1 MRLRVLAIVGLV
13 AMVVAGAFGAHFVLP
28 SMHLGPS
35 TSSSSISTTV
45 LSGHATTLDLGRGA
59 VLIIPPSAMP
69 PGTKVR
75 ATYGGEPLGN
85 WNQMKPIAAPV
96 ELISDPPNAIH
107 GLLTLE
113 FPVPEAPA
121 GVDPADVYGVS
132 TFDPA
137 TQMWI
142 PYTSTFDRAR
152 NKVVVLIPHFSWWN
166 PFSWDWVGI
175 AARVNQDVG
184 QVVGRRTGP
193 PTCTSGSPAWVSSL
207 AGVSSDAAVAVRSCA
222 QTQGNILD
230 VELVNNRPYGMVL
243 QYGAPVKWGWHQ
255 DGESVKEKAL
265 YKLADTLIGPNQLYL
280 PPLGRASVGIF
291 ATSPTSVAQF
301 KIGPSLA
308 SLFVDFVDHAAD
320 YTLGKIPDV
329 GGCVSLLATFV
340 SDRSPGA
347 IRDNIVSAGDC
358 LLEAYTSQVASG
370 ALDTVKVS
378 QLAATLSGMKKA
390 TIVGNYW
397 EVYGAEWQ
405 LADLF
410 VDSFVISD
418 NDGLG
423 AGFSV
428 LAHNTTSPTPPPAG
442 PTPTPMPPPAPTTGP
457 TSTPMPTPT
466 TVPGQIT
473 YAEQE
478 GHYGAN
484 TFTNPYNA
492 SGMGPKIPAAAWV
505 QVSCKVYAP
514 AIQSANPDG
523 YWYRI
528 ASSPWNNAYYAV
540 ANTFMNG
547 DPWGG
552 PYTHNTDFKVSDC

>member
-1 MRLRVLAIVGLV
+1 MRLRVLAIVGLII
-13 AMVVAGAFGAHFVLP
+13 VVVGGAFGAYFVLRP
-28 SMHLGPS
+28 MHPGTS

-45 LSGHATTLDLGRGA
+45 FSGQATMLDLGRGA
-59 VLIIPPSAMP
+59 VLIIPPGAMP

-75 ATYGGEPLGN
+75 AKYGGEPLGN
-85 WNQMKPIAAPV
+85 WNQMKSIASPV
-96 ELISDPPNAIH
+96 QLVSDPPNAIH

-113 FPVPEAPA
+113 FPVPAVPA
-121 GVDPADVYGVS
+121 GVEPADLYGVS
-132 TFDPA
+132 TFDPE
-137 TQMWI
+137 TQTWI

-152 NKVVVLIPHFSWWN
+152 NKVVALIPHFSWWN

-184 QVVGRRTGP
+184 QVVGRRAGP
-193 PTCTSGSPAWVSSL
+193 PTCTSRPPAWVALLS
-207 AGVSSDAAVAVRSCA
+207 GVSSDAAVAVRSCA
-222 QTQGNILD
+222 QAQGNVLD

-255 DGESVKEKAL
+255 DGDSAKDKAL
-265 YKLADTLIGPNQLYL
+265 YKLADALIGPSQLYL

-308 SLFVDFVDHAAD
+308 SLYVDFVDHAAD

-329 GGCVSLLATFV
+329 SGCVSLLATFV
-340 SDRSPGA
+340 NDRSPGA

-358 LLEAYTSQVASG
+358 LLESYKSQIASG
-370 ALDTVKVS
+370 ALDSAKVS
-378 QLAATLSGMKKA
+378 QLAATLSGLKKA
-390 TIVGNYW
+390 SVVGKYW
-397 EVYGAEWQ
+397 EIYSTEWQ

-410 VDSFVISD
+410 VDSFVIGD
-418 NDGLG
+418 NGGLG

-428 LAHNTTSPTPPPAG
+428 LAHNTTSQTPTTG
-442 PTPTPMPPPAPTTGP
+442 LTPTPTLVPPTGP
-457 TSTPMPTPT
+457 TTTPTPT
-466 TVPGQIT
+466 SVPIQKT

-492 SGMGPKIPAAAWV
+492 SGMGPNKIPAAAWV

-528 ASSPWNNAYYAV
+528 ASSPWNNAYYTV

-552 PYTHNTDFKVSDC
+552 PYTHNTDFNVPDC

>member
-13 AMVVAGAFGAHFVLP
+13 TMVVAGAFVAHFVVP
-28 SMHLGPS
+28 SMHLGTS

-45 LSGHATTLDLGRGA
+45 HSGQAITLDLGRGA
-59 VLIIPPSAMP
+59 VLIIPPGAMS

-85 WNQMKPIAAPV
+85 WKQMKPIAAPV
-96 ELISDPPNAIH
+96 ELVSDPPNAIH
-107 GLLTLE
+107 GVLTLE
-113 FPVPEAPA
+113 FPVPAPPA
-121 GVDPADVYGVS
+121 GVDPADLYGVS

-137 TQMWI
+137 TQTWI

-152 NKVVVLIPHFSWWN
+152 NKVVALIPHFSWWN

-184 QVVGRRTGP
+184 QLVGRRAGP
-193 PTCTSGSPAWVSSL
+193 PTCTSGPPAWVAL
-207 AGVSSDAAVAVRSCA
+207 LPGMSSDSAVAVRSCA
-222 QTQGNILD
+222 QAQGDVLD

-255 DGESVKEKAL
+255 DGDSAKDKAL
-265 YKLADTLIGPNQLYL
+265 YKLADALIGPHQLYL
-280 PPLGRASVGIF
+280 PPLGRASVGVF

-308 SLFVDFVDHAAD
+308 SLYVDFVDHAAD

-340 SDRSPGA
+340 NNRSPGA
-347 IRDNIVSAGDC
+347 IRDNIVSTGDC
-358 LLEAYTSQVASG
+358 LLESYKAQIASG
-370 ALDTVKVS
+370 SLDTAKVS
-378 QLAATLSGMKKA
+378 QLAATLSGLKKA
-390 TIVGNYW
+390 TIVGKYW
-397 EVYGAEWQ
+397 EIYGIEWQ

-418 NDGLG
+418 NGGLG
-423 AGFSV
+423 AGFSI
-428 LAHNTTSPTPPPAG
+428 LAHNTTSQMPTPTPTTGPTPTQTTG
-442 PTPTPMPPPAPTTGP
+442 PTPTPTPTTGP
-457 TSTPMPTPT
+457 
-466 TVPGQIT
+466 GQTT

-492 SGMGPKIPAAAWV
+492 SGMGSKLPAAAWV
-505 QVSCKVYAP
+505 QVTCKVYAP

-552 PYTHNTDFKVSDC
+552 PYTHNTDFNVPNC

>member
-13 AMVVAGAFGAHFVLP
+13 ALVVAGAFGAHFVLRP
-28 SMHLGPS
+28 MHLGTS

-45 LSGHATTLDLGRGA
+45 LSGQATTIDLGRGA
-59 VLIIPPSAMP
+59 ALIIPPGAMP

-96 ELISDPPNAIH
+96 ELVSDPPNAIH
-107 GLLTLE
+107 GLLILE
-113 FPVPEAPA
+113 FPVPAAPA
-121 GVDPADVYGVS
+121 GVDPADLYGVS

-137 TQMWI
+137 TQTWI

-152 NKVVVLIPHFSWWN
+152 NKVVALIPHFSWWN

-184 QVVGRRTGP
+184 QVVGRRAGP
-193 PTCTSGSPAWVSSL
+193 PTCTSGPPAWVALLS
-207 AGVSSDAAVAVRSCA
+207 GVSSDAAVAVRSCA
-222 QTQGNILD
+222 QAQGDVLD

-243 QYGAPVKWGWHQ
+243 QYGASVKWGWHEHG
-255 DGESVKEKAL
+255 DSEKDKAL
-265 YKLADTLIGPNQLYL
+265 DKLADALIGPNQLYL

-329 GGCVSLLATFV
+329 GGCVSLLATYV
-340 SDRSPGA
+340 TGRSPGA

-358 LLEAYTSQVASG
+358 LLEEYKSQVASG

-378 QLAATLSGMKKA
+378 QLAATLSGLKKA
-390 TIVGNYW
+390 SIVGTYW
-397 EVYGAEWQ
+397 DIYGAEWQ

-410 VDSFVISD
+410 VDSFVIG
-418 NDGLG
+418 NNGGLG

-442 PTPTPMPPPAPTTGP
+442 PTPTPPTGP
-457 TSTPMPTPT
+457 TSTPTPPTG
-466 TVPGQIT
+466 PGQT
-473 YAEQE
+473 THAEQE

-552 PYTHNTDFKVSDC
+552 PYTHNTDFNVPDC

>member
-13 AMVVAGAFGAHFVLP
+13 VMVVAGAFGAHFVLP
-28 SMHLGPS
+28 SMHLGTS
-35 TSSSSISTTV
+35 TSSSSSSTTL
-45 LSGHATTLDLGRGA
+45 LSRQATTIDLGRGA
-59 VLIIPPSAMP
+59 ALIIPPGAMP
-69 PGTKVR
+69 AGTKVR
-75 ATYGGEPLGN
+75 ATYGGEPLGT
-85 WNQMKPIAAPV
+85 WNQMKPIAPPI
-96 ELISDPPNAIH
+96 ELVSDPPNAIH

-113 FPVPEAPA
+113 FPAPAAPA
-121 GVDPADVYGVS
+121 GTDPADLYGVS

-152 NKVVVLIPHFSWWN
+152 NKIVALIPHFSWWN

-184 QVVGRRTGP
+184 QAVGRRAGP
-193 PTCTSGSPAWVSSL
+193 PTCTSGPPAWVAL
-207 AGVSSDAAVAVRSCA
+207 LPGVSNDAAVAVRSCA
-222 QTQGNILD
+222 QAQGDVLD

-255 DGESVKEKAL
+255 DGDSAKKKAL
-265 YKLADTLIGPNQLYL
+265 YKLADALIGPNQLYL

-291 ATSPTSVAQF
+291 ATSPASVAQF

-308 SLFVDFVDHAAD
+308 SLYVDFVDYAAD

-329 GGCVSLLATFV
+329 GECVSLLATLV
-340 SDRSPGA
+340 NDRSPGA

-358 LLEAYTSQVASG
+358 LLASYKAQIASG
-370 ALDTVKVS
+370 ALDTAKVS
-378 QLAATLSGMKKA
+378 QLAATLSGLKKA
-390 TIVGNYW
+390 TIVGRYW
-397 EVYGAEWQ
+397 KIYGIEWQ

-418 NDGLG
+418 NSGLG

-442 PTPTPMPPPAPTTGP
+442 PTPTPTTGP
-457 TSTPMPTPT
+457 TPTPT
-466 TVPGQIT
+466 PTSVPGQKT

-492 SGMGPKIPAAAWV
+492 SGIGPNKIPAAAWV

-514 AIQSANPDG
+514 AIQSASPDG

-528 ASSPWNNAYYAV
+528 ASSPWNNTYYAV

-552 PYTHNTDFKVSDC
+552 PYTHNTDFNVPDC

>member
-13 AMVVAGAFGAHFVLP
+13 AIVVAGAFVAHFVLGSMYLGTSP
-28 SMHLGPS
+28 SRGS
-35 TSSSSISTTV
+35 TSTTIQ
-45 LSGHATTLDLGRGA
+45 SGQATTLDLGRGA
-59 VLIIPPSAMP
+59 VLIIPPGAMP

-96 ELISDPPNAIH
+96 ELVSDPPNAIH

-113 FPVPEAPA
+113 FPVPATPA
-121 GVDPADVYGVS
+121 GVDPADLYGVS

-137 TQMWI
+137 TQTWI

-152 NKVVVLIPHFSWWN
+152 NKVVALIPHFSWWN

-175 AARVNQDVG
+175 GARVNQGVG
-184 QVVGRRTGP
+184 QVVGRRAGP
-193 PTCTSGSPAWVSSL
+193 PACTSGPPAWVASL
-207 AGVSSDAAVAVRSCA
+207 PGVSSDAAVAVRSCA
-222 QTQGNILD
+222 QAQGDVLD

-255 DGESVKEKAL
+255 DGDSAKEKAL
-265 YKLADTLIGPNQLYL
+265 DKLADALIGPNQLYL

-291 ATSPTSVAQF
+291 PTSPNSVAQF
-301 KIGPSLA
+301 KIGPNLA
-308 SLFVDFVDHAAD
+308 SLYVDFVDHAAD
-320 YTLGKIPDV
+320 YTLGEIPDV
-329 GGCVSLLATFV
+329 SGCVSLLATFV
-340 SDRSPGA
+340 NDRSPGA

-358 LLEAYTSQVASG
+358 LLESYTAQIASG
-370 ALDTVKVS
+370 ALDTAKVS
-378 QLAATLSGMKKA
+378 QLAATLSGLKKA
-390 TIVGNYW
+390 SIVGTYW
-397 EVYGAEWQ
+397 DIYGAEWQ

-410 VDSFVISD
+410 VDSFVIG
-418 NDGLG
+418 NNAGLG

-428 LAHNTTSPTPPPAG
+428 LAHNTTLQTPPTGLTPTTGPMPTPMPTTG
-442 PTPTPMPPPAPTTGP
+442 PTPTP
-457 TSTPMPTPT
+457 TPT
-466 TVPGQIT
+466 TAPGQTT

-528 ASSPWNNAYYAV
+528 ASSPWSNAYYAV

-552 PYTHNTDFKVSDC
+552 PYTHNTDFNVPDC

>member
-13 AMVVAGAFGAHFVLP
+13 AMVVAGAFVAHFVVP
-28 SMHLGPS
+28 SMHLGTS

-45 LSGHATTLDLGRGA
+45 LSGQATTIDLGRGA
-59 VLIIPPSAMP
+59 ALIIPPGAMP

-75 ATYGGEPLGN
+75 ATYGGEQLGN
-85 WNQMKPIAAPV
+85 WKQMKPIAEPV
-96 ELISDPPNAIH
+96 ELVSDPPNAIH

-113 FPVPEAPA
+113 FPVPTAPA
-121 GVDPADVYGVS
+121 GVDPADLYGVS
-132 TFDPA
+132 TFDAA
-137 TQMWI
+137 TQTWI
-142 PYTSTFDRAR
+142 PFTSTFDRAR
-152 NKVVVLIPHFSWWN
+152 NKVVALIPHFSWWN

-184 QVVGRRTGP
+184 QVVGRRAGP
-193 PTCTSGSPAWVSSL
+193 PTCTSGPPAWVVLLS
-207 AGVSSDAAVAVRSCA
+207 GVNSDAAVAVRSCA
-222 QTQGNILD
+222 QAQGDVLD

-255 DGESVKEKAL
+255 NGDSEKDKAL
-265 YKLADTLIGPNQLYL
+265 YKLADALIGPNQLYL

-291 ATSPTSVAQF
+291 ATLPTPVAQF

-320 YTLGKIPDV
+320 YTLGKIPYV
-329 GGCVSLLATFV
+329 GGCVSLLATYV
-340 SDRSPGA
+340 TDRSPGA

-358 LLEAYTSQVASG
+358 LLEEYKSQVASG

-390 TIVGNYW
+390 AIVGKYW
-397 EVYGAEWQ
+397 DIYGTEWQ

-410 VDSFVISD
+410 VDSFVIG
-418 NDGLG
+418 NNGGLG

-428 LAHNTTSPTPPPAG
+428 LAHNTTSLTPPPAG
-442 PTPTPMPPPAPTTGP
+442 PKPTPPPAPTTGP

-466 TVPGQIT
+466 TVPGQTT

-552 PYTHNTDFKVSDC
+552 PYTHNTDYKVPDC